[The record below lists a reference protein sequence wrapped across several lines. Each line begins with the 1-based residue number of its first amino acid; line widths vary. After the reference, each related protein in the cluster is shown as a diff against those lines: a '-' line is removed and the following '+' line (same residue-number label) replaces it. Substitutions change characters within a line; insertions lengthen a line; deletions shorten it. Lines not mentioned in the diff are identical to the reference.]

1 VVEGRWRIRL
11 GVTVAVAGGGFRFVR
26 VGMVRL
32 VGWGLSVRGIDE
44 ERRRRDRS
52 FSGADLS
59 VPLPATITSPSFPVR
74 L

>member
-1 VVEGRWRIRL
+1 ML
-11 GVTVAVAGGGFRFVR
+11 

-59 VPLPATITSPSFPVR
+59 IPLPATITSPSFPVR